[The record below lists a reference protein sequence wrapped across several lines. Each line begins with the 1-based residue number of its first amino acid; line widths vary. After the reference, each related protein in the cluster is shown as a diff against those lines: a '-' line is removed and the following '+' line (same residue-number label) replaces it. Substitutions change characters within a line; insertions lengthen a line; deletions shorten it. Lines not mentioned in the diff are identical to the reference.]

1 MNDKNE
7 ETLDELN
14 VAEPA
19 PEVEEV
25 VMSKPK
31 KVEPVKASPEVEA
44 ERIASRQ
51 RAHEL
56 KVAKFLAGG
65 EF

>member
-1 MNDKNE
+1 MDDGVK
-7 ETLDELN
+7 
-14 VAEPA
+14 
-19 PEVEEV
+19 VEAGPV
-25 VMSKPK
+25 VKPK
-31 KVEPVKASPEVEA
+31 VDAKSITTLSPEHYE
-44 ERIASRQ
+44 SRQ